1 MPFLPPPRSWLLVLA
16 VVCLMWAWSRPTTAA
31 SVTDTFTLVERIN
44 ADRAQHGLS
53 PLVAEARLSQAAQAH
68 AEDMAGHDFVSHTG
82 SDGRGYWQ
90 RATSAGYQGQMI
102 GEVITAG
109 QATAE
114 EAFGAWLNSS
124 PHHTILLTPELT
136 QLGVGHAERQ
146 GSRYGNYWVVVVA
159 RPASGYVPT
168 LVPTP
173 VPLVIQVPQASATPT
188 PTPFPP
194 EIVRRLVPRQF
205 LPLIE
210 RRYDERP

>member
-1 MPFLPPPRSWLLVLA
+1 MPVLPPRSWLLVLV
-16 VVCLMWAWSRPTTAA
+16 VVCLVWAWSRPTTAA
-31 SVTDTFTLVERIN
+31 SVVDTFTLVERIN

-53 PLVAEARLSQAAQAH
+53 PLVAEVRLSAAAQGH
-68 AEDMAGHDFVSHTG
+68 SDDMARNDFVNHTG

-90 RATSAGYQGQMI
+90 RVSATGYQGQMI

-109 QATAE
+109 QDTPQD
-114 EAFGAWLNSS
+114 AFNAWLVSG
-124 PHHTILLTPELT
+124 PHHAILLTPELT

-146 GSRYGNYWVVVVA
+146 GTRYGHYWTVVVA
-159 RPASGYVPT
+159 RPTGSYVPT

-173 VPLVIQVPQASATPT
+173 TGPGVLVPQLSVTPTPT

-205 LPLIE
+205 LPMIQ
-210 RRYDERP
+210 RDR